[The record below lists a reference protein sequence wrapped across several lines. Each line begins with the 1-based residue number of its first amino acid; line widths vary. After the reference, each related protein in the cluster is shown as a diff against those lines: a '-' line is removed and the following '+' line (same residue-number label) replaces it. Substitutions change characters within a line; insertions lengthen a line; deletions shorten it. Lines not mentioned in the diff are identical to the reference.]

1 MSLKAKIGIGALA
14 LLVLALLL
22 SPFRKAENNFVL
34 AKKITIN
41 KPAKEVYSYL
51 GNSATASDWSMFVDH
66 ITPLN
71 PDKVA
76 DGKKGSIRR
85 CFRNSNEVGIWWDE
99 EILADIP
106 NEERELTIYNM
117 HGFIMQTHN
126 LTTKQIYTPI
136 SETETELTFGLYK
149 NAEEVG
155 FIDWLKLKTSG
166 WVIAH
171 IFKNNLEG
179 IKREVESKGD

>member
-41 KPAKEVYSYL
+41 KPAKEVYTYL

-76 DGKKGSIRR
+76 DGKKGLVPAPVAGMIVILPVYSPPAARDR
-85 CFRNSNEVGIWWDE
+85 SQMVLSSVSPGSVSKVAVG
-99 EILADIP
+99 
-106 NEERELTIYNM
+106 
-117 HGFIMQTHN
+117 
-126 LTTKQIYTPI
+126 
-136 SETETELTFGLYK
+136 SVGLSVRVTVTGS
-149 NAEEVG
+149 AIQPVPVSV
-155 FIDWLKLKTSG
+155 T
-166 WVIAH
+166 
-171 IFKNNLEG
+171 
-179 IKREVESKGD
+179 